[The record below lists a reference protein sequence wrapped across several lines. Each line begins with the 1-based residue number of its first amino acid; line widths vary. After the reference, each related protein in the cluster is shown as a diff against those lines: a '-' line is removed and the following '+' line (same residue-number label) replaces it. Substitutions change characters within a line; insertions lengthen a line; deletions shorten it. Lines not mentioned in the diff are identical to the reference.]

1 MHSMLNEFYDFI
13 AKKINSFFQAAAADG
28 TLLKGESFC
37 LKLDNEEMVTEVA
50 NALEELATSNQS
62 KGEYVFPCGDGTLYK
77 TYTLKL
83 IDDEVII
90 AAQIN
95 GMTNDFLCATLRNAA
110 NEQQKPLLMI
120 SANPIDSAKSGSRDM
135 SASGMPF
142 YAENLMT
149 EIRQMVNDSTQL
161 TNTEKRIL
169 SFELTRRDADVF
181 SDKASI
187 YEYKDLLAIMSSGK
201 IEVDNFPGFRLFTV
215 DGKVEYQTYSNNQID
230 KEIKNNNELF
240 EMIDRSIRYGN
251 IEVDLS
257 RVFENRFID
266 RIEIA
271 HKNEGENWSRLFTYA
286 ELIAAKEKFLDKIG
300 KRMVSLYNALMQ
312 VESSG
317 NPYQSGTSISTQ
329 IDEKAEDKMEYIYGN
344 SNWVVF
350 VDPKVDLD
358 FFSEKEAKSDLLII
372 HYSDQYTSSIDD
384 DTVVIVEENI
394 AKNAVELLPLLFSN
408 YKFYYEEDNE
418 DDYSDEETREF
429 ESCCR
434 KKIYRYN
441 NVEELDRIIFYA
453 KINDIPIATF
463 SQANG
468 ELRKE
473 FEQFNKSSEEALLD
487 LTSVSYALEDNK
499 TLIYALEQFLAIMPN
514 IRIIAQTVRIDVLLR
529 YFPLFLEGQESIGK
543 LFPDLSDIGVD
554 EQEGNTLK
562 KVTDFS
568 KEDFDA
574 FIDAFNHNLIGHNYF
589 KNRLQYILRNFICLN
604 KAKEQKVLSIFLFGA
619 SGIGKTEV
627 ARLMANGLQSDCYLA
642 KINFQNYSSQDALN
656 SLIGSPAGY
665 VGCNYGELSEKVKKS
680 KVGILLCDEFEKTTR
695 PVYSFFLELLEEG
708 HFTDSM
714 AREYDMDGYVIIF
727 TSNLLSEAE
736 YKKEIPPE
744 LQTRFDLVCEFE
756 KPEMSEKIAFL
767 ELLLEKA
774 RNKYSEQFARIE
786 MTEQEKTQLFDFDY
800 ASLSAL
806 RDIKRIFNNRL
817 MDYFIEKGVM

>member
-1 MHSMLNEFYDFI
+1 MLNEFYDFI

-300 KRMVSLYNALMQ
+300 NPLKIDNENILFYGDMPLNVLNADENLLIRNEGSQTAKKRNKNFIVFNSEHYSKIHMQ
-312 VESSG
+312 VTC
-317 NPYQSGTSISTQ
+317 N
-329 IDEKAEDKMEYIYGN
+329 
-344 SNWVVF
+344 
-350 VDPKVDLD
+350 
-358 FFSEKEAKSDLLII
+358 
-372 HYSDQYTSSIDD
+372 
-384 DTVVIVEENI
+384 
-394 AKNAVELLPLLFSN
+394 
-408 YKFYYEEDNE
+408 
-418 DDYSDEETREF
+418 
-429 ESCCR
+429 
-434 KKIYRYN
+434 
-441 NVEELDRIIFYA
+441 A
-453 KINDIPIATF
+453 KI
-463 SQANG
+463 
-468 ELRKE
+468 
-473 FEQFNKSSEEALLD
+473 
-487 LTSVSYALEDNK
+487 
-499 TLIYALEQFLAIMPN
+499 
-514 IRIIAQTVRIDVLLR
+514 
-529 YFPLFLEGQESIGK
+529 
-543 LFPDLSDIGVD
+543 
-554 EQEGNTLK
+554 
-562 KVTDFS
+562 
-568 KEDFDA
+568 
-574 FIDAFNHNLIGHNYF
+574 
-589 KNRLQYILRNFICLN
+589 
-604 KAKEQKVLSIFLFGA
+604 
-619 SGIGKTEV
+619 
-627 ARLMANGLQSDCYLA
+627 
-642 KINFQNYSSQDALN
+642 LN
-656 SLIGSPAGY
+656 S
-665 VGCNYGELSEKVKKS
+665 V
-680 KVGILLCDEFEKTTR
+680 
-695 PVYSFFLELLEEG
+695 
-708 HFTDSM
+708 
-714 AREYDMDGYVIIF
+714 
-727 TSNLLSEAE
+727 
-736 YKKEIPPE
+736 
-744 LQTRFDLVCEFE
+744 
-756 KPEMSEKIAFL
+756 
-767 ELLLEKA
+767 
-774 RNKYSEQFARIE
+774 
-786 MTEQEKTQLFDFDY
+786 
-800 ASLSAL
+800 
-806 RDIKRIFNNRL
+806 
-817 MDYFIEKGVM
+817 